1 MGKKYAVNTLASICI
16 LQPRNL
22 VLCILPTLGQIGLLL
37 VGTGF
42 PCGSAGK
49 GFACNAGDLDSILG
63 LGRFPGEG
71 NGYPFQYS
79 GLETSMDCIVY
90 GAAKSQKKLS
100 DFHFNM
106 HLMFTVSAH
115 NSKVQRC
122 SLFLCL

>member
-1 MGKKYAVNTLASICI
+1 MNRDYMYTWGV
-16 LQPRNL
+16 P
-22 VLCILPTLGQIGLLL
+22 G
-37 VGTGF
+37 
-42 PCGSAGK
+42 GSDSK
-49 GFACNAGDLDSILG
+49 ESACNAEDPSSIPG
-63 LGRFPGEG
+63 LGRSPGEG

>member
-1 MGKKYAVNTLASICI
+1 MS
-16 LQPRNL
+16 
-22 VLCILPTLGQIGLLL
+22 
-37 VGTGF
+37 GF
-42 PCGSAGK
+42 PGGSAGK
-49 GFACNAGDLDSILG
+49 EPTCNEGDLGRIPG
-63 LGRFPGEG
+63 LGGSPAEG

-106 HLMFTVSAH
+106 HLVFTVSAH